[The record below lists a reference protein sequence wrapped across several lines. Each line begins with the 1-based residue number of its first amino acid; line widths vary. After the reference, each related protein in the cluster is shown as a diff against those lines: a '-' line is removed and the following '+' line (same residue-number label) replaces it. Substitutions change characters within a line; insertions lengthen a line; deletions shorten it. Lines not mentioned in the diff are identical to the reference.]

1 MKNSQLPVR
10 IVTVLFAVCALA
22 STKLAT
28 AGEAAPAKAA
38 VAPNVKSALP
48 DKAIPQGI
56 GFKVH
61 IMGPDRDWDEIKA
74 AGVEFIRTD
83 FSWDRIEHTKGQYD
97 FDAYDRMLESLEARG
112 IRVDFGLQYRNKLY
126 PYPETTEEGRDA
138 YARWA
143 AASVR
148 HFKGRNV
155 MWEIWNEPNVDF
167 WKGKGEMNSAEFA
180 SEYMALVKKAV
191 SAMRA
196 ADPDCFILGGAV
208 SCLWVKSF
216 QWIDEVF
223 KQGLLK
229 TGINALSVHPY
240 GFSRPELC
248 VESGRPDQGYAPLR
262 EKMEKIGAK
271 DFPVVNSE
279 VGYATGQNTTLE
291 HQAMLFV
298 RTCLL
303 DRMCDI
309 RMTIW
314 YNWDEHDANSHR
326 VRSSGPDPLPVD
338 NACKNMV
345 AELSGYHYAE
355 RLKVGSDID
364 YVLAFENASGGRKIV
379 AWTTPQKQD
388 VSPDKAKAKAHDL
401 AIPTGGAGNVAV
413 RDLYGKN
420 V

>member
-28 AGEAAPAKAA
+28 AGEAASAKTT
-38 VAPNVKSALP
+38 VAPNVKSGLP

-56 GFKVH
+56 GFNVH

-83 FSWDRIEHTKGQYD
+83 FSWDRIERTKGQYD

-126 PYPETTEEGRDA
+126 PDPETTEEGREA
-138 YARWA
+138 YAKFA
-143 AASVR
+143 AASAK
-148 HFKGRNV
+148 HFKGRGV
-155 MWEIWNEPNVDF
+155 IWEIWNEPNVDF

-180 SEYMALVKKAV
+180 SEYMALVKRTV
-191 SAMRA
+191 PAMRA

-248 VESGRPDQGYAPLR
+248 VESGRPDQGYAPPAREDGENRGQGLSGRELGSGLR
-262 EKMEKIGAK
+262 YRA
-271 DFPVVNSE
+271 
-279 VGYATGQNTTLE
+279 
-291 HQAMLFV
+291 
-298 RTCLL
+298 
-303 DRMCDI
+303 
-309 RMTIW
+309 
-314 YNWDEHDANSHR
+314 EHDASAPSHALCPHVPAGSYVRHPNDDLVQLGRARCRESQSPQPRPRSPAGLQR
-326 VRSSGPDPLPVD
+326 VQEHGRRVKRLSLCGKAQGRFRPRS
-338 NACKNMV
+338 
-345 AELSGYHYAE
+345 LSE
-355 RLKVGSDID
+355 
-364 YVLAFENASGGRKIV
+364 
-379 AWTTPQKQD
+379 
-388 VSPDKAKAKAHDL
+388 
-401 AIPTGGAGNVAV
+401 
-413 RDLYGKN
+413 
-420 V
+420 